1 MRKILFLSVLFFSSS
16 VFAQELN
23 CTVQVLSPQIQGTT
37 DKKILESLESSLF
50 QLMNNTKWTKDNFK
64 PEERID
70 CSVVITVI
78 ERTSTDEWKA
88 NIQVQARRPV
98 YMSSYYAVL
107 LSRLD
112 EDFSFKYVEFQP
124 IEYSE
129 NTYLSEL
136 ASVLG
141 YYANII
147 IGEDYDSFS
156 LNGGTPYFQKAQQ
169 IVNFSQNSPFK
180 GWRSF
185 ESQKNRYWLIE
196 NILNAR
202 YAPMRECMYAY
213 HRKGL
218 DVMHMD
224 KEGGRAEILKSLLLL
239 KKVHQQQPLSFNM
252 QVFFNG
258 KADEVINIF
267 SGAMPDEKQK
277 VTALLTEIDPGNA
290 AKYQRIGQ

>member
-1 MRKILFLSVLFFSSS
+1 MRKTLLIISSFFSIAVS
-16 VFAQELN
+16 AQELN
-23 CTVQVLSPQIQGTT
+23 CTIQVLSPQIQGTT
-37 DKKILESLESSLF
+37 EKRILESLESSIF

-64 PEERID
+64 SEERID
-70 CSVVITVI
+70 CSIVISVL
-78 ERTSTDEWKA
+78 EKVSSDEWKA

-112 EDFSFKYVEFQP
+112 EDFSFKYSEFQP
-124 IEYSE
+124 VEYSE
-129 NTYLSEL
+129 ITYLSEL

-147 IGEDYDSFS
+147 IGQDYDSFS

-169 IVNFSQNSPFK
+169 IVNYSQNSAFK

-185 ESQKNRYWLIE
+185 ESQKNRYWLVE

-218 DVMHMD
+218 DIMHLNRED
-224 KEGGRAEILKSLLLL
+224 GRSEILKSLLLL

-258 KADEVINIF
+258 KADEVVNIF
-267 SGAMPDEKQK
+267 TGGMPDEKQK
-277 VTALLTEIDPGNA
+277 ATLLLNEIDPGNTS
-290 AKYQRIGQ
+290 KYQKIGQ